1 MKDLSKNTV
10 FLINISSISFIL
22 LNLYIIY
29 SEFRFDLSDS
39 HIARLFSILVS
50 PAFAASTLVLI
61 YKMISFKPNAADYAQ
76 IQYLKILLFYL
87 TVIFY
92 CVFIFFLKK
101 DNLYFNLSI
110 YTLVSIMAIF
120 CLSHLFLLVKFHLRG
135 NKNV

>member
-1 MKDLSKNTV
+1 MRDLSKHTI
-10 FLINISSISFIL
+10 FLINTSSISFIL
-22 LNLYIIY
+22 LNIYIIY

-39 HIARLFSILVS
+39 HIARLFAILVS
-50 PAFAASTLVLI
+50 PAFAVSTLVLI